1 MRRFTAFLAVCGV
14 LLLSN
19 TAAASSLQQCR
30 VLTDTTARLLCYD
43 QLADAEAGQ
52 HSTAAVV
59 QPVPSAAVTATTAS
73 TTAATA
79 TAPARNRDEAL
90 FGTSGETIESAIAD
104 LTVQVKSVAQDSRQ
118 KLLLTMS
125 NGQRWL
131 QLDQAFLKVS
141 AGDDCVISSGMFGS
155 FTMKCQ
161 QGRKAIK
168 VKRVQ

>member
-1 MRRFTAFLAVCGV
+1 MRCFTAFIAVCS
-14 LLLSN
+14 LSIAAN
-19 TAAASSLQQCR
+19 ATAGSLQQCR
-30 VLTDTTARLLCYD
+30 AITDAAARLLCYD
-43 QLADAEAGQ
+43 QLVDA
-52 HSTAAVV
+52 AAV
-59 QPVPSAAVTATTAS
+59 PTSAAAVAPTVPVSPAVTTSEAAPVAAS
-73 TTAATA
+73 VSVQ
-79 TAPARNRDEAL
+79 NRDEAL

-104 LTVQVKSVAQDSRQ
+104 LTVQVKAVAQDSRQ

-141 AGDDCVISSGMFGS
+141 AGDNCVISSGMFGP
-155 FTMKCQ
+155 FTLKCQ

>member
-1 MRRFTAFLAVCGV
+1 MRCFPAFVVVCSLSIATQAVA
-14 LLLSN
+14 N
-19 TAAASSLQQCR
+19 SLQQCR
-30 VLTDTTARLLCYD
+30 AITNEAARLSCYD
-43 QLADAEAGQ
+43 QLADAAQ
-52 HSTAAVV
+52 QTSTAAVA
-59 QPVPSAAVTATTAS
+59 PTTLAQQ
-73 TTAATA
+73 AGNPAEV
-79 TAPARNRDEAL
+79 APAAARVPAQNRDEAL

-104 LTVQVKSVAQDSRQ
+104 LTVQVKTVAQDSRQ

-141 AGDDCVISSGMFGS
+141 AGDSCVISSGMFGS

-168 VKRVQ
+168 VKRLQ

>member
-1 MRRFTAFLAVCGV
+1 MRCFTAFVVVC
-14 LLLSN
+14 SWSFA
-19 TAAASSLQQCR
+19 THAAANSLQQCR
-30 VLTDTTARLLCYD
+30 ALTEANARLLCYD
-43 QLADAEAGQ
+43 QLADTAAMQ
-52 HSTAAVV
+52 NNTAAVV
-59 QPVPSAAVTATTAS
+59 PTVSAPQPVTTTATAS
-73 TTAATA
+73 VAAI
-79 TAPARNRDEAL
+79 APARNRDEAL

-104 LTVQVKSVAQDSRQ
+104 LNVQVKTVAQDSRQ

-141 AGDDCVISSGMFGS
+141 AGDNCVISSGMFGS
-155 FTMKCQ
+155 FTLKCQ

>member
-1 MRRFTAFLAVCGV
+1 MRCFTAFVVVCS
-14 LLLSN
+14 LSIA
-19 TAAASSLQQCR
+19 TDAAANSLQQCR
-30 VLTDTTARLLCYD
+30 ALTDVHARLLCYD
-43 QLADAEAGQ
+43 QLADAAATQ
-52 HSTAAVV
+52 TNTVTVAPATPQPLTTAKAAPVAAAV
-59 QPVPSAAVTATTAS
+59 
-73 TTAATA
+73 
-79 TAPARNRDEAL
+79 PAHNRDEAL

-104 LTVQVKSVAQDSRQ
+104 LTVQVKTVAQDSRQ

-141 AGDDCVISSGMFGS
+141 AGDSCVISSGMFGS

-168 VKRVQ
+168 VKRLQ